1 MMILPTIMLPV
12 PLCQLVHMS
21 HSTVV
26 GVTFL
31 LVTFT
36 NWYSAPVLH

>member
-31 LVTFT
+31 FVTFT